1 MKKPVNHSSVRHDAR
16 RIMPASTILFL
27 AANPLLVPTL
37 QLNEECRAIEKML
50 AMARF
55 RDQVRFRACWAVRLD
70 DLVQAL
76 NDDMPTIL
84 HFSGHGYGTRGI
96 CLQSEDGSASI
107 VSTDELVEI
116 MQAAGDGVTAVVL
129 NACYTEPQA
138 QALVNHVPCVVGT
151 SEAIEDSAAIAYS
164 RSLYRALA
172 SGRSVAN
179 AHKQGAAAFR
189 RIRTENRLPRNGDA
203 AEPAPHADITKLLT
217 RPGVDPNRI
226 FIAGQ
231 EPPLDVAGRGY
242 HDGQQPFDP

>member
-1 MKKPVNHSSVRHDAR
+1 VKKPVNRSSVRRDAR
-16 RIMPASTILFL
+16 RIAPASTILFL
-27 AANPLLVPTL
+27 AANPLRVPTL
-37 QLNEECRAIEKML
+37 QLNEECRAIERML

-84 HFSGHGYGTRGI
+84 HFSGHGYGMRGI

-107 VSTDELVEI
+107 LSTDELVEI

-138 QALVNHVPCVVGT
+138 RALVKHVPCVVGT
-151 SEAIEDSAAIAYS
+151 SEAIGDSAAIAYS

-179 AHKQGAAAFR
+179 AHRQGAAAFKR
-189 RIRTENRLPRNGDA
+189 ARTENRPSRDVDA
-203 AEPAPHADITKLLT
+203 AESASPADLTKLIT
-217 RPGVDPNRI
+217 RPDVDPNRI
-226 FIAGQ
+226 CIAGQ
-231 EPPLDVAGRGY
+231 EFPLDLAVRRN